1 MATLGN
7 DIDETQ
13 LQIQKLNSELKKL
26 SPDLHTNKNY
36 LPVETKTII
45 DIDNQIATV
54 NQDLRSLRE
63 SLIKKKLEVEKS
75 IIIAET
81 NGVINMKKKI
91 SVGDYIGAGDTI
103 ATIIPS
109 DNAEYT
115 IQISMPE
122 REISTI
128 KIGDPIKYQF
138 HALPYREYGELNGTV
153 KSISVDSTFNEE
165 SGMNFFYT
173 RSRC

>member
-1 MATLGN
+1 MKSLKSSIESNTNLFTNTKDLYALKYAEYELKKQELNQTYLDATEQYNASDKLFESGAVSKSDYQKAYATYLQSKLTYEQYETSFMATLGN

-75 IIIAET
+75 IIIAEPM
-81 NGVINMKKKI
+81 V
-91 SVGDYIGAGDTI
+91 
-103 ATIIPS
+103 
-109 DNAEYT
+109 
-115 IQISMPE
+115 
-122 REISTI
+122 
-128 KIGDPIKYQF
+128 
-138 HALPYREYGELNGTV
+138 L
-153 KSISVDSTFNEE
+153 
-165 SGMNFFYT
+165 
-173 RSRC
+173 